1 MDRQSMISKHRW
13 GAPPSAALCLAFV
26 VVSCVAPRPVS
37 SSAQCATD
45 SASVNAVRSEAV
57 RVFFD
62 SRYPGF
68 APFRKKWGVIGDP
81 SALQTVTDPH
91 ICSAIAAAI
100 GSPVTGQAKPRR
112 VVVLQLGDLY
122 YAQNADAGDAEFVFD
137 KSIKLLDVFIVPS

>member
-1 MDRQSMISKHRW
+1 MISRHRW
-13 GAPPSAALCLAFV
+13 GAPTSVALCLAFV
-26 VVSCVAPRPVS
+26 ILSCVAPRPVS
-37 SSAQCATD
+37 SSAQCVAD
-45 SASVNAVRSEAV
+45 SASVNAVRGEAV

-81 SALQTVTDPH
+81 STLQTVTDPH

-112 VVVLQLGDLY
+112 VVVLRLGDLY

-137 KSIKLLDVFIVPS
+137 RSIKLLDFFIVPS